1 MFYYLG
7 RTLKILVYG
16 IDLII
21 FTTILYLLSFVPR
34 GWVEGF
40 YPKLFWFWCRLF
52 VYTLGVD
59 LRLYQ
64 NNTRPLPQRYILIAN
79 HPSAF
84 EDIGIPALFPVYS
97 LAKIEVKDWW
107 VVGRISSALGN
118 LYVHRENRDSRRAAY
133 QQIIDE
139 LQLGKNIALY
149 PEGGCKGR
157 RIFESFRYGAFDI
170 SLKTGI
176 PILPVFIH
184 YEAQEDFEW
193 RPNVYLVTKLWEIL
207 SSKNKC
213 ANYYVFDALN
223 PTDFE
228 SKEQYTEHVHDLYL
242 KWQARYLV

>member
-7 RTLKILVYG
+7 RTLKILLYG
-16 IDLII
+16 IDLIVYTI
-21 FTTILYLLSFVPR
+21 ILYLLSFLPR
-34 GWVEGF
+34 GWIAGF
-40 YPKLFWFWCRLF
+40 YPNLYWFWCRLF
-52 VYTLGVD
+52 VYALGVD

-64 NNTRPLPQRYILIAN
+64 NNARPLPKRYILIAN

-97 LAKIEVKDWW
+97 LAKIEVRDWW
-107 VVGRISSALGN
+107 IVGRLSSALGN
-118 LYVHRENRDSRRAAY
+118 LYVYRENRDSRREAY
-133 QQIIDE
+133 QKIIDE
-139 LQLGKNIALY
+139 LQRGKNIALY

-170 SLKTGI
+170 SLKTGM

-193 RPNVYLVTKLWEIL
+193 RPDVYLVKKLWEIL

-223 PTDFE
+223 PADFE

-242 KWQARYLV
+242 KWQAKYLE